1 MRAEILIVDDEP
13 NILTSFSS
21 LLKDE
26 GHRTVTAAS
35 AEEASQAVQSR
46 RFDLM
51 LLDLQL
57 PGMSGLDFLRELKD
71 TADAP
76 GVLVISGQAD
86 IASALEAVRLGAINF
101 LEKPVQPEKLIAS
114 VSAALALI
122 AADRQRS
129 VHVDEIDQEC
139 RIIGES
145 PAVRSLLTT
154 IEQVAPTDT
163 NVLIAGENGTGKELI
178 ATRLFLQSKRRG
190 KAFLKVNCPGIPET
204 LFESE
209 LFGHVKGSF
218 TGATKDHPGKFV
230 QADGGTI
237 FLDEIGDLPLPSQ
250 AKLLR
255 VLESG
260 EVETIGSEK
269 HRQVN
274 VRVICATNRDLQK
287 LVAEGKFR
295 QDLYYRISVFV
306 VTAPPLS
313 ARREDIPLLTGEFL
327 RRFDPHEGTRLSAGA
342 LAHLGTQEYPGNV
355 RQLKNIIERLTIL
368 CPNRIVEVEDVTG
381 QTAPSMSRQ
390 RKSVNDKSLTEQVT
404 AFEQRLIESTLKS
417 CKGNI
422 SEAARQ
428 LSTDRANLSR
438 KVKEMGLKSR
448 DQ

>member
-1 MRAEILIVDDEP
+1 M
-13 NILTSFSS
+13 
-21 LLKDE
+21 
-26 GHRTVTAAS
+26 
-35 AEEASQAVQSR
+35 
-46 RFDLM
+46 
-51 LLDLQL
+51 
-57 PGMSGLDFLRELKD
+57 
-71 TADAP
+71 
-76 GVLVISGQAD
+76 
-86 IASALEAVRLGAINF
+86 
-101 LEKPVQPEKLIAS
+101 
-114 VSAALALI
+114 
-122 AADRQRS
+122 
-129 VHVDEIDQEC
+129 
-139 RIIGES
+139 
-145 PAVRSLLTT
+145 
-154 IEQVAPTDT
+154 
-163 NVLIAGENGTGKELI
+163 
-178 ATRLFLQSKRRG
+178 
-190 KAFLKVNCPGIPET
+190 
-204 LFESE
+204 
-209 LFGHVKGSF
+209 KGSF